1 MLKIPFTPNNI
12 NKAKCC
18 VLSIR
23 PSSFSYSCFG
33 QPPHAHPSSSCSYG
47 RPLHASFFFLFLRP
61 SSSCS
66 CSYGHCWPIHLLLP
80 LHTTFF
86 FFVFLF
92 LRCFFFLS
100 LFVFMIV
107 PCRSSSSSTFRTAVI
122 LFLCLQQKKWYFSK
136 KNPIRIIN
144 PYGSYGLLIHMTFFC
159 FFLSNNFFL
168 FFFFQIY
175 FFGNFLFVN
184 YYLNC
189 FVV

>member
-1 MLKIPFTPNNI
+1 MIHGCDSVAPRLPRNGHFSFFFAVFVPRSDNHTLIRAIPRTS
-12 NKAKCC
+12 
-18 VLSIR
+18 L
-23 PSSFSYSCFG
+23 
-33 QPPHAHPSSSCSYG
+33 QPV
-47 RPLHASFFFLFLRP
+47 HASFFFLFLRP